1 MDKTRKAKFTPSLG
15 KPVKLLD
22 KDGKVVQTVYMN
34 RKERRRLGIK
44 KLSL

>member
-1 MDKTRKAKFTPSLG
+1 MTIKFTPSPS

-22 KDGKVVQTVYMN
+22 KDGKVVQTIHMN

-44 KLSL
+44 AVKE